1 MTFAR
6 DSRKIYNFPLKNLK
20 KSCQKK
26 NYFGK
31 KKKHAIKSQII
42 ISFKTKKVLDVRMSN
57 ESKHDFKL
65 FKETYN
71 SLGISKDIMIIGD
84 SG

>member
-1 MTFAR
+1 MSEFHRRYTGIK
-6 DSRKIYNFPLKNLK
+6 RKNIR
-20 KSCQKK
+20 
-26 NYFGK
+26 
-31 KKKHAIKSQII
+31 IKSQII

-84 SG
+84 CG